1 MSLSLWIRQK
11 KTLIKHYWKNT
22 TSQSLKLSLCPFS
35 SDRNLIVQQILRGA
49 DCWSKFPF
57 PPEAFFLCLCP
68 RGLPGS
74 KWHQSQLQSIFHTNF
89 NMLQLKRTLA
99 FRKSYTIQSK
109 NILCRCRHQ
118 LLICKKLKKISY
130 KSVKMYSTQTHRKF

>member
-1 MSLSLWIRQK
+1 MNKAK
-11 KTLIKHYWKNT
+11 KTLIKHWKKYNQPIIKVEFV
-22 TSQSLKLSLCPFS
+22 SI
-35 SDRNLIVQQILRGA
+35 RIR
-49 DCWSKFPF
+49 SKFNRSTNSSRSRLLIEVSFSPRSI
-57 PPEAFFLCLCP
+57 FLCLCP